1 MTPAMNGGDAVLQP
15 AAAAAR
21 QADFGVEATRKALD
35 HVELEGRLAVKLV
48 QESAKRPWRPSRSPT
63 SAAASSTARPEH
75 QRARAIR

>member
-48 QESAKRPWRPSRSPT
+48 QESA
-63 SAAASSTARPEH
+63 AAVEPQPIADERGGLVDRTA
-75 QRARAIR
+75 